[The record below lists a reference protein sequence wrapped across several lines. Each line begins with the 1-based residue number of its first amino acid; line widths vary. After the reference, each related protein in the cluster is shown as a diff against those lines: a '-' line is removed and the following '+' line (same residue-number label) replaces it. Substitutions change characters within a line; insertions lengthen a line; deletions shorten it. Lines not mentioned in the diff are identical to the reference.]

1 MEKASVP
8 FLLDALRVCMGYK
21 CQDHHREVFPSCT
34 KPPLKKPKNNNPF
47 CKILVYTDST
57 RASLQGSGLTEG
69 RGLREG
75 KHRDFTEKKSLYT
88 VGLLKFNK

>member
-21 CQDHHREVFPSCT
+21 RQDHHREVFPSCT

-57 RASLQGSGLTEG
+57 RASLQGSIIPIVCFEARLSDDIVPT
-69 RGLREG
+69 G
-75 KHRDFTEKKSLYT
+75 KQ
-88 VGLLKFNK
+88 GLLYVGHLLV